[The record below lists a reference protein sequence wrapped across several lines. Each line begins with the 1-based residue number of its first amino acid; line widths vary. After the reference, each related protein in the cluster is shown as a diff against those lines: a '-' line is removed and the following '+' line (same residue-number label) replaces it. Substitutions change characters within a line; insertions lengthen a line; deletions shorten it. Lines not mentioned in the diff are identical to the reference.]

1 MKERN
6 YFCAAN
12 TGDGFV
18 NLFNNILP
26 SNKRT
31 FRYVIKG
38 GSGTGKSTF
47 MRKIAEHFKDKIE
60 SIEYFYCSSDSY
72 SLDAIHLVNENICF
86 VDGTS
91 PHVVDASIPM
101 VADKI
106 VNVGEFIGDEVFSDA
121 DKITDIISRK
131 KRIYANLYSYI
142 ACCKNLYEIIKNN
155 GSAKSEGK
163 KREYY
168 LKEISACKGDCA
180 SERGLFIN
188 CVDENGFTDFVEKNK
203 YKSVKKI
210 RLNSYDFCI
219 FTQQA
224 RKKLLETGNAVTVFY
239 NVYNPSDIFAI
250 LIDGS
255 DELILRDYAYLDE
268 NDDLL
273 KELTLKAGLEL
284 KKAKAE
290 HKKLEEAYIKRMNF
304 DGLNGLYEQTV
315 VDVERRIKRLKSANK
330 LKK

>member
-26 SNKRT
+26 LNKKT

-47 MRKIAEHFKDKIE
+47 MRKIAEHFKGKIE
-60 SIEYFYCSSDSY
+60 SIEYFYCSSDSS

-106 VNVGEFIGDEVFSDA
+106 VNVGEFIGDGVFSDA

-131 KRIYANLYSYI
+131 KRIYANLYCYI
-142 ACCKNLYEIIKNN
+142 ACCKNVYEIIKNDA
-155 GSAKSEGK
+155 SSKSERE

-168 LKEISACKGDCA
+168 LKEISACEGNCA
-180 SERGLFIN
+180 CERGLFIN
-188 CVDENGFTDFVEKNK
+188 CVDENGLTDFVEKNK
-203 YKSVKKI
+203 YKSVRKI

-219 FTQQA
+219 FIQQA
-224 RKKLLETGNAVTVFY
+224 RKKLLERGNAVTVFY
-239 NVYNPSDIFAI
+239 NVYNPSDVFAV
-250 LIDGS
+250 LIEGS
-255 DELILRDYAYLDE
+255 DELILRDCAYLGED
-268 NDDLL
+268 DDLL
-273 KELTLKAGLEL
+273 KELTLRAGLEL
-284 KKAKAE
+284 KKAKTE
-290 HKKLEEAYIKRMNF
+290 HKKLEELYIKRMNY
-304 DGLNGLYEQTV
+304 DGLNGLYEKTV
-315 VDVERRIKRLKSANK
+315 IDVERRIKQLKSANK